1 MVRRNSVITKEL
13 FNKGASQT
21 IFGSERQSGFKELTM
36 NTFYSGLFS
45 IAQWEEKAKFW
56 QKMEPKGRNNLHKKG
71 DLKLKLKLIG
81 AWQHFVT

>member
-45 IAQWEEKAKFW
+45 IA
-56 QKMEPKGRNNLHKKG
+56 
-71 DLKLKLKLIG
+71 
-81 AWQHFVT
+81 